1 MVFTISEE
9 FFEPTVMF
17 FGLMNSPATFQTMI
31 NELLRN
37 LIDTRQVVSFIDDM
51 LVGTESKE
59 GHDELIEEILTRME
73 VNDLYVKLKKYK
85 WKMRE
90 VGFLEVVIGLDGIKI
105 EEEKVKVVLDWPV
118 PKSVKEIQKFLGFA
132 DYYRQFMK
140 DFAKIAKLLHELTR
154 KKQKWK
160 CEIRQE
166 K

>member
-1 MVFTISEE
+1 
-9 FFEPTVMF
+9 
-17 FGLMNSPATFQTMI
+17 
-31 NELLRN
+31 
-37 LIDTRQVVSFIDDM
+37 M

-73 VNDLYVKLKKYK
+73 VNDLYVKPKKYK

-118 PKSVKEIQKFLGFA
+118 PKSVKEIQKFLGFS

>member
-1 MVFTISEE
+1 
-9 FFEPTVMF
+9 MF
-17 FGLMNSPATFQTMI
+17 FGLMNSPATFQAII
-31 NELLRN
+31 NELLRD

-51 LVGTESKE
+51 LIGTESKE
-59 GHDELIEEILTRME
+59 GHDELIKEILTRME
-73 VNDLYVKLKKYK
+73 VNDLYVKPKKYK

-90 VGFLEVVIGLDGIKI
+90 VGFLEVVIGPDGIKI

-132 DYYRQFMK
+132 DYYRQFVK

-154 KKQKWK
+154 KKQRWK

>member
-1 MVFTISEE
+1 
-9 FFEPTVMF
+9 
-17 FGLMNSPATFQTMI
+17 
-31 NELLRN
+31 
-37 LIDTRQVVSFIDDM
+37 M

-59 GHDELIEEILTRME
+59 GYDELIEEILTRME
-73 VNDLYVKLKKYK
+73 VNDLYVKPKKYK

-90 VGFLEVVIGLDGIKI
+90 VGFLEVVIGPDGIKI

-132 DYYRQFMK
+132 DYYRQFVK

-154 KKQKWK
+154 KKQRWK
-160 CEIRQE
+160 CKIRQE

>member
-1 MVFTISEE
+1 
-9 FFEPTVMF
+9 
-17 FGLMNSPATFQTMI
+17 
-31 NELLRN
+31 
-37 LIDTRQVVSFIDDM
+37 M

-73 VNDLYVKLKKYK
+73 VNDLYVKPKKYK